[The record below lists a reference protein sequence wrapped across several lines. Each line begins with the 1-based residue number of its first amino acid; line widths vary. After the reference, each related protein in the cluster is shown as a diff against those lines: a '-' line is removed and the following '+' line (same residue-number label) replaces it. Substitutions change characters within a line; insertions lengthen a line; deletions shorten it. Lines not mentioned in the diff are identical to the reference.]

1 MAPVENAY
9 VAWLDCAVE
18 LVRGNAADD
27 ELEASVAAVDDVVPL
42 PVTVVE
48 EDMTELLGTSMLD
61 VLFATAMDDAEEVA
75 VLVSDWL
82 VTMLLFEDKN
92 VLDD

>member
-1 MAPVENAY
+1 M
-9 VAWLDCAVE
+9 E
-18 LVRGNAADD
+18 LVRGNTADD
-27 ELEASVAAVDDVVPL
+27 ELEAAVAAVDDVVSL
-42 PVTVVE
+42 AE
-48 EDMTELLGTSMLD
+48 IMLEDDITEVLGTSMLA

>member
-27 ELEASVAAVDDVVPL
+27 ELEAAVAAVDDVVSL
-42 PVTVVE
+42 AE
-48 EDMTELLGTSMLD
+48 IMLEDDITEVLGTSMLA